1 VSPAEHDRL
10 VSDDGEPATPDVRT
24 AIRLGWAVAELRG
37 RCWPDGP
44 RPTTATLPTR
54 PAHTLPLR
62 SQRAD
67 DAARVSAVST
77 LLSLAGELQIPT
89 DDAVEELAADRSW
102 EDVSTY
108 IFELDARIQDSL
120 TTRSEAAANAYL
132 LARGL
137 AECYWGLGADSAW
150 TYDGEDTGVSLRFI
164 FGQDRRRELTRMLGR
179 LESGQMHPLSASAI
193 SGSVEAW
200 GQVAEDPA
208 WAGAPD
214 LRERLYEQVR
224 RWYQL
229 LLLRQDPTTLVKPY
243 AKLSSPHGI
252 RRALRLYRPQ
262 ILIGFGGLALIVAF
276 FVVRDRFGSGWIP
289 SLFGAIGVGGVA
301 LTGVLARARNTAERL
316 ATRMKQDAYTDL
328 VAVAVASVPDYPGA
342 TDRSGNRATANKIE
356 TAVRQRGLTTAT
368 APPSDGS

>member
-1 VSPAEHDRL
+1 VAL
-10 VSDDGEPATPDVRT
+10 VSEAGVEVAPPDVGT
-24 AIRLGWAVAELRG
+24 AVRLGWAVAELRG

-44 RPTTATLPTR
+44 RPTTSTLPSR

-67 DAARVSAVST
+67 DAARLSAVRT
-77 LLSLAGELQIPT
+77 LVSLAGELQVPV
-89 DDAVEELAADRSW
+89 DDADESLAADRSW

-108 IFELDARIQDSL
+108 IFDLDARIQDSL

-137 AECYWGLGADSAW
+137 AECYWGLGADTDW
-150 TYDGEDTGVSLRFI
+150 RYGHEDTGVSLRFL
-164 FGQDRRRELTRMLGR
+164 FGRDRRRELTRMLGR
-179 LESGQMHPLSASAI
+179 LESGQMHPLSAAAI
-193 SGSVEAW
+193 SGSIEAW
-200 GQVAEDPA
+200 GKVADDPV

-214 LRERLYEQVR
+214 LREQLYEQVR

-243 AKLSSPHGI
+243 ARLSSPHGV

-262 ILIGFGGLALIVAF
+262 ILLGFAALALIVAF

-301 LTGVLARARNTAERL
+301 LTGVLARAKSTAERL
-316 ATRMKQDAYTDL
+316 ATRLRQDAYTDL
-328 VAVAVASVPDYPGA
+328 VAVAIASVPVYPGDA
-342 TDRSGNRATANKIE
+342 GSPRATVNRVE
-356 TAVRQRGLTTAT
+356 DAVRQRALTTPT
-368 APPSDGS
+368 APPSDSR

>member
-1 VSPAEHDRL
+1 
-10 VSDDGEPATPDVRT
+10 VSDGEGEPAAPDVRT

-44 RPTTATLPTR
+44 RPTTATLPAR

-89 DDAVEELAADRSW
+89 DDALEELAADRSW
-102 EDVSTY
+102 DDVSTY

-137 AECYWGLGADSAW
+137 AECYWGLGPDGAW
-150 TYDGEDTGVSLRFI
+150 KYDGEDTGVSLRFL

-179 LESGQMHPLSASAI
+179 LESGQMHALSAPAI
-193 SGSVEAW
+193 SGSIEAW
-200 GQVAEDPA
+200 GKVADDPA
-208 WAGAPD
+208 WAAAPD
-214 LRERLYEQVR
+214 LREQLYEQVR

-229 LLLRQDPTTLVKPY
+229 LLLRQDPTTLVRPY
-243 AKLSSPHGI
+243 AKLSSPHGM

-262 ILIGFGGLALIVAF
+262 ILIGFGALALFVAF

-301 LTGVLARARNTAERL
+301 LTGVLARAKNTAERL
-316 ATRMKQDAYTDL
+316 ATRMRQDAYTDL
-328 VAVAVASVPDYPGA
+328 VAVAVASVPPYPGA
-342 TDRSGNRATANKIE
+342 TDRTGARNTANLIE
-356 TAVRQRGLTTAT
+356 AAVRQRWLTNAT
-368 APPSDGS
+368 APPPD

>member
-1 VSPAEHDRL
+1 M
-10 VSDDGEPATPDVRT
+10 SDDAEPDAPDVRT

-44 RPTTATLPTR
+44 RPTTSTLPTR

-77 LLSLAGELQIPT
+77 LLSLAAELQVPT
-89 DDAVEELAADRSW
+89 DDAVEELAEDRPW

-137 AECYWGLGADSAW
+137 AECYWGLGPDGSW
-150 TYDGEDTGVSLRFI
+150 RYDGEDTGVSLRFL

-193 SGSVEAW
+193 SGSIEAW
-200 GQVAEDPA
+200 GQVADDPTWA
-208 WAGAPD
+208 GTARPARPALRAGAPVVPAAAAPPGPD
-214 LRERLYEQVR
+214 DA
-224 RWYQL
+224 
-229 LLLRQDPTTLVKPY
+229 RQ
-243 AKLSSPHGI
+243 
-252 RRALRLYRPQ
+252 
-262 ILIGFGGLALIVAF
+262 
-276 FVVRDRFGSGWIP
+276 
-289 SLFGAIGVGGVA
+289 
-301 LTGVLARARNTAERL
+301 
-316 ATRMKQDAYTDL
+316 
-328 VAVAVASVPDYPGA
+328 
-342 TDRSGNRATANKIE
+342 
-356 TAVRQRGLTTAT
+356 AVRQAEQPPRLPPGPPALPAPDPHRLRGHRPDRRSSSWSAT
-368 APPSDGS
+368 GSAAGGSPRSSARSASVAWR

>member
-1 VSPAEHDRL
+1 
-10 VSDDGEPATPDVRT
+10 VSDDAEAAAPDVRT

-44 RPTTATLPTR
+44 RPTTSTLPTR

-67 DAARVSAVST
+67 DAARLSAVRT
-77 LLSLAGELQIPT
+77 LLSLAGELQVPT
-89 DDAVEELAADRSW
+89 DDAEESLAADRSW

-108 IFELDARIQDSL
+108 VFDLDARIQDSL
-120 TTRSEAAANAYL
+120 ATRSEAAANAYL

-137 AECYWGLGADSAW
+137 AECYWGLGADGTW
-150 TYDGEDTGVSLRFI
+150 RYDNQDTGTSLRFL

-179 LESGQMHPLSASAI
+179 LESGTMHPLSASAI
-193 SGSVEAW
+193 SGSIEAW
-200 GQVAEDPA
+200 GQVADDRT
-208 WAGAPD
+208 WAAAPD
-214 LRERLYEQVR
+214 LRDKLYEQVR

-243 AKLSSPHGI
+243 AKLSSPHGF

-262 ILIGFGGLALIVAF
+262 ILIGFAAIALIVVF

-301 LTGVLARARNTAERL
+301 LTGVLARAKNTAERL

-342 TDRSGNRATANKIE
+342 ISRAGSRATANKIE
-356 TAVRQRGLTTAT
+356 TAVRQRGLTSAT
-368 APPSDGS
+368 PPPDAS